1 MKKILKALISI
12 IIVTSVLLLV
22 IRIFDLQLVRVNGH
36 SMYPT
41 LIENDF
47 VLSTRYTKL
56 QYGDIVMFKHKDTN
70 LIKRIIG
77 VPGDTISIDENGIVK
92 INNVELKE
100 DYIRKHVDTY
110 KNEREYPI
118 TLEDGEY
125 FVLGDNRDDS
135 LDSRL
140 IIVGNVKEE
149 EIIGK
154 IKLSI
159 IPFEKLK

>member
-1 MKKILKALISI
+1 MKKLLKALISI

-77 VPGDTISIDENGIVK
+77 VPGDTVSIDENGIVK
-92 INNVELKE
+92 INNVERDISFFTDISLSFF
-100 DYIRKHVDTY
+100 
-110 KNEREYPI
+110 
-118 TLEDGEY
+118 GEVY
-125 FVLGDNRDDS
+125 LFI
-135 LDSRL
+135 L
-140 IIVGNVKEE
+140 I
-149 EIIGK
+149 
-154 IKLSI
+154 S
-159 IPFEKLK
+159 

>member
-1 MKKILKALISI
+1 MKRVLKALISI

-56 QYGDIVMFKHKDTN
+56 QYGDIVMFKYKDTN

-77 VPGDTISIDENGIVK
+77 IPGDTISIDENGIVK
-92 INNVELKE
+92 VNNVELKE
-100 DYIRKHVDTY
+100 DYIHKHIDAY
-110 KNEREYPI
+110 KNERDYPV
-118 TLEDGEY
+118 TLEEGEY

-140 IIVGNVKEE
+140 IVIGNVKEE